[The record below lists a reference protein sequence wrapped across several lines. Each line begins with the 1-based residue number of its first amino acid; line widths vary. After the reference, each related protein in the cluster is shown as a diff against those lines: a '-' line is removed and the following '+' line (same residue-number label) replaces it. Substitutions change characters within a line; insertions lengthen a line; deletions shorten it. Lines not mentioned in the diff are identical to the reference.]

1 MWNTSKRLEL
11 VLWLL
16 GRKTLRGQESS
27 KKQQQQ
33 MKTEG
38 PTLKQVRVYEG
49 HPARALFQLAVVCM
63 LTLRSCPT
71 P

>member
-1 MWNTSKRLEL
+1 MWNTNKRLEL
-11 VLWLL
+11 ILWSL
-16 GRKTLRGQESS
+16 GHKTLRGQESN

-38 PTLKQVRVYEG
+38 PTLKQVRVYEV
-49 HPARALFQLAVVCM
+49 HPARALFQLAMVCM
-63 LTLRSCPT
+63 LTLWSCPT